1 MQTKTWKIKSMIT
14 IAIGV
19 LMLLGYMLIASEHL
33 SNINKAATAMFV
45 GVVGWILF
53 MLTGTE
59 YISTVHAEEWT
70 EFLDGREPEWQDI
83 HTFIAQNVF
92 LKHAMY
98 ICNLVMYMLATIAI
112 VDVLN
117 SNECFGF
124 LKNTIKNRNSR
135 VVLWLAVAFTFFIS
149 TNLDNLTTTVLML
162 LIMKKIVAN
171 DKQRIYIGAAILVAA
186 NCGGCCTVI
195 GDTASLMVWYKDAVT
210 PANFSGALII
220 PALLAT
226 SVTTYLIQRKLP
238 HTLDL
243 VRSTVI
249 FRGEDSILPTWQRIT
264 LLTIGLG
271 GLWFVPTFYRI
282 TLLPPFLGSLCVL
295 CLLWVLNEVF
305 NRKRIRTEQP
315 SILKGSDHRL
325 LYESIQAIMFVIGM
339 CLAVG
344 VAYECGAMAWLRNFI
359 ETICPNIYII
369 GTLTGFIS
377 AALDNV
383 ALVLT
388 GINMYDVVPDAAVTS
403 DYLSFFA
410 QNGPYW
416 HILVF
421 CSAVG
426 GCLLPIGNTAGYAF
440 LKMEDEASGTWYLK
454 HIAGKVLCGWA
465 VGLTCYFII
474 DYFIR

>member
-1 MQTKTWKIKSMIT
+1 MIT
-14 IAIGV
+14 ITIGV
-19 LMLLGYMLIASEHL
+19 LMVFGYLLIASEHL
-33 SNINKAATAMFV
+33 TNINKAATAMFA

-59 YISTVHAEEWT
+59 YISSIHAEEWT
-70 EFLDGREPEWQDI
+70 EFLDGREPEWEDI
-83 HTFIAQNVF
+83 HSFVAQNVF

-98 ICNLVMYMLATIAI
+98 ICNLVMYLLATTAI

-124 LKNTIKNRNSR
+124 MKDLIKNRNSKY
-135 VVLWLAVAFTFFIS
+135 VLWISVACTFLIS
-149 TNLDNLTTTVLML
+149 VNLDNLTTTVLML
-162 LIMKKIVAN
+162 LVMKQIVSN

-195 GDTASLMVWYKDAVT
+195 GDTSSLMVWYKDAVT
-210 PANFSGALII
+210 PANFSGALIL

-226 SVTTYLIQRKLP
+226 CVTTFLIQRKLP

-249 FRGEDSILPTWQRIT
+249 FRGEDTLLPTWQRVT
-264 LLTIGLG
+264 LLVIGLG

-305 NRKRIRTEQP
+305 NHERIRTEQP

-325 LYESIQAIMFVIGM
+325 LYESLQVIMFVIGM

-344 VAYECGAMAWLRNFI
+344 VLYECGAMSWLRNI
-359 ETICPNIYII
+359 VETIFPNIYII
-369 GTLTGFIS
+369 GAVTGFVS

-388 GINMYDVVPDAAVTS
+388 GINMYDVTPDGAMAS
-403 DYLSFFA
+403 EYLSFFA

-416 HILVF
+416 HIVVF
-421 CSAVG
+421 CAAVG

-440 LKMEDEASGTWYLK
+440 LKMEEEASGTWYLK
-454 HIAGKVLCGWA
+454 HIAGKVLCGWV
-465 VGLTCYFII
+465 VGLACYFVI